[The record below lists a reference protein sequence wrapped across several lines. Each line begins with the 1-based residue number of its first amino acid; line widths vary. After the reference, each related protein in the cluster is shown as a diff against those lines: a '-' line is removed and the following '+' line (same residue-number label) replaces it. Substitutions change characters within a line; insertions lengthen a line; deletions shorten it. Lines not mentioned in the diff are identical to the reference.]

1 MDGTSANNL
10 YGTML
15 GFHSWMRWI
24 TLVLG
29 LCATINAY
37 ADPRTPSTKPPGSRW
52 DTFFMAAVDLQVL
65 LGLILYFGLSPFT
78 KIAMLDL
85 GAALKDPALRFWGV
99 THILMMFGASGLVRA
114 GRVLAASAKSPE
126 ARRTRRTVCFTLAIL
141 TMIAA
146 IPWPGLAHGRP
157 FFRL

>member
-1 MDGTSANNL
+1 MDATSANNL

-15 GFHSWMRWI
+15 GAHSWMRWC

-29 LCATINAY
+29 VCATINAY
-37 ADPRTPSTKPPGSRW
+37 ADPRTQSIRPLGNRW

-78 KIAMLDL
+78 KIAMLDI

-99 THILMMFGASGLVRA
+99 THILMMFGASGFVRA
-114 GRVLAASAKSPE
+114 GRVLAASASSPE
-126 ARRTRRTVCFTLAIL
+126 SRRTKRTLCFVLALL
-141 TMIAA
+141 TMVAA
-146 IPWPGLAHGRP
+146 IPWPGFPHGRP
-157 FFRL
+157 FFRT